1 MTLYI
6 YRYQGLNTTC
16 NLIKFNSGN
25 ITLYIE
31 KNTEHKV
38 HADLQISIFYENNTC
53 WQVNY

>member
-1 MTLYI
+1 MTPYM
-6 YRYQGLNTTC
+6 YRHQGLNTTC

-38 HADLQISIFYENNTC
+38 HADL
-53 WQVNY
+53 